1 MFVQNINSNDL
12 LGDYSLWI
20 SEMND
25 RQCYRGWT
33 EEWVIL
39 CYKVGILPLKWSGA
53 LFDSGHRLYKLYTV
67 KFRSSSKNKN
77 KHNRYAKRREKTE
90 S

>member
-12 LGDYSLWI
+12 LGGYSLWI

-33 EEWVIL
+33 EEWVTL
-39 CYKVGILPLKWSGA
+39 CYKVGILPLKW
-53 LFDSGHRLYKLYTV
+53 
-67 KFRSSSKNKN
+67 
-77 KHNRYAKRREKTE
+77 
-90 S
+90 